1 VIPTDIADVVESALE
16 RGKSMLADHIVEVEL
31 PEDLPP
37 VSADFTLLEQV
48 LFNLLDNAAK
58 YSPPRT
64 RIRIS
69 AFKSAASVTIEIADE
84 GPGIPED
91 AQERIFEKFS
101 RFALGDSV
109 PPGTGLGLTIC
120 RGFLQSMNGT
130 ISVSAGAR
138 GRGAIFSIRLNR
150 A

>member
-1 VIPTDIADVVESALE
+1 
-16 RGKSMLADHIVEVEL
+16 
-31 PEDLPP
+31 
-37 VSADFTLLEQV
+37 
-48 LFNLLDNAAK
+48 
-58 YSPPRT
+58 
-64 RIRIS
+64 
-69 AFKSAASVTIEIADE
+69 
-84 GPGIPED
+84 
-91 AQERIFEKFS
+91 
-101 RFALGDSV
+101 LGDSV